1 MEKIEPK
8 KERKTLKKIKNEY
21 YNMKPHIIRK
31 DNLRLIEPYEFKY
44 QLYIKGR
51 WVGKTLISV
60 LNSEFTSYTKE
71 YFIKAINTGKILIN
85 NNIVFPE
92 YKLKRNDFLTHLTI
106 RKENPIIDKKLEI
119 IYDDNNFLAVNKPS
133 SWPVHVCGGYQ
144 FNTLQRILLDEYGYD
159 NIKVLHRLDKH
170 TSGVVLFAK
179 NKNSAERFREKLHS
193 DLIQKIYFARVKGN
207 FNSDIITV
215 KRYIIFLDK
224 GKGIYTDISD
234 EEAEKIKEENEK
246 KKKEINLDGSKKKNK
261 NNENEEE
268 NNNKDELNEPKYSET
283 KFEKLFYDE
292 NSNCSVVICK
302 PKTGRT
308 HQIRIHLKYLG
319 FPIANDPCYG
329 GVVFNGIKE
338 LDNPN
343 LEEYLF
349 KKKENNEDDKK
360 EETKLENIKDNKT
373 DNKKDNKLEN
383 KDEKEKE
390 GNNIINSMNNKLEN
404 KQVDKKEENN
414 NINSIND
421 KLENKQEDK
430 KEVNNNIN
438 SINNNSLSVSE
449 IFCYKIWLHAWT
461 YKFENYEFKTSIP
474 EWATKEYNPNHKF

>member
-207 FNSDIITV
+207 FKDENVVV
-215 KRYIIFLDK
+215 KRYIIALDN
-224 GKGIYTDISD
+224 GKGIYNDISD
-234 EEAEKIKEENEK
+234 EEAEKIKKENK
-246 KKKEINLDGSKKKNK
+246 IKSSLLNLDGSQKNNFKESDVKKNESI
-261 NNENEEE
+261 ENCGNEE
-268 NNNKDELNEPKYSET
+268 NNNELNDPKFSET

-292 NSNCSVVICK
+292 KSNTSVVICK

-329 GVVFNGIKE
+329 GIVYNDLKE
-338 LDNPN
+338 FDDPKLK
-343 LEEYLF
+343 EYQL
-349 KKKENNEDDKK
+349 NSED
-360 EETKLENIKDNKT
+360 KDN
-373 DNKKDNKLEN
+373 
-383 KDEKEKE
+383 
-390 GNNIINSMNNKLEN
+390 I
-404 KQVDKKEENN
+404 
-414 NINSIND
+414 
-421 KLENKQEDK
+421 
-430 KEVNNNIN
+430 
-438 SINNNSLSVSE
+438 SVSE
-449 IFCYKIWLHAWT
+449 LFCYKIWLHAWS
-461 YKFENYEFKTSIP
+461 YKFDKYEFKTKEP
-474 EWATKEYNPNHKF
+474 EWANKSYKIEHKF